1 MVCSCTF
8 VTVIILCQLL
18 LKGNGNYYFLKNMKH
33 EGEKGEKTI
42 QASNTVTWEIGLT
55 VAQATVAKSLF
66 PNALYF

>member
-1 MVCSCTF
+1 
-8 VTVIILCQLL
+8 
-18 LKGNGNYYFLKNMKH
+18 MKH